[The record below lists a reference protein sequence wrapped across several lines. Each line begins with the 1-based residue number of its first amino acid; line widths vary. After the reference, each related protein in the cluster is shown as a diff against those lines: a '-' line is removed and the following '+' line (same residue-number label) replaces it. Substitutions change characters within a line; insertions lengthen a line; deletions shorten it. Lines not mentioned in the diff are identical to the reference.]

1 MLPSVWGDSH
11 LLTTRFP
18 LGHVFQEA
26 RGTCQAGLG
35 PSSALRNQLYAYT
48 VGTVVFSLNG
58 HVNDAGGRFLG
69 RDSGSPLVPGV
80 EYLWVVSQ
88 VPRPPPQP
96 PPPRRALQT
105 DRAERAQAGCAPFC
119 TAHIHPFRAGQASRP
134 SSRAV
139 WHGGS
144 SARPQQLGSPTSSW
158 LPPPSPPTLGH
169 GRLAGRRP
177 SCHPPLS
184 GGPLFPRLQMLVV
197 LSPEQGLRVP
207 CN

>member
-1 MLPSVWGDSH
+1 MVLPSVWGDSH

-88 VPRPPPQP
+88 VPRPPPSP
-96 PPPRRALQT
+96 LPRDGPCRQT
-105 DRAERAQAGCAPFC
+105 
-119 TAHIHPFRAGQASRP
+119 GQSELRL
-134 SSRAV
+134 V
-139 WHGGS
+139 VLL
-144 SARPQQLGSPTSSW
+144 SARPTFTRSGPARRLDPHPVPFGTEAAVPVPSSW
-158 LPPPSPPTLGH
+158 PALRPLGFPLPPHPLWATEGW
-169 GRLAGRRP
+169 LAGDPRATLP
-177 SCHPPLS
+177 S
-184 GGPLFPRLQMLVV
+184 QA
-197 LSPEQGLRVP
+197 GLCSRDSR
-207 CN
+207 CL